1 MNFDR
6 LFGVA
11 SALVTVALVT
21 TIVTHKE
28 SANVVKA
35 AGGAFSGA
43 LLAAQGV
50 TGGRRV

>member
-1 MNFDR
+1 MQFDR
-6 LFGVA
+6 VFGVA

-21 TIVTHKE
+21 TLVTHKE
-28 SANVVKA
+28 TAKIIKEGGKA
-35 AGGAFSGA
+35 FGGV